1 MPYIDYQY
9 YTDDY
14 KGVSI
19 DASTFSSLVVRAS
32 DAIDSITRSFY
43 QFNDL
48 ETDVAF
54 RKNKFKKAVAS
65 QVEYFHEVGSTT
77 TYGMNE
83 PSSVTIGRT
92 SQSGGSSNND
102 SQTNTLLSPD
112 AYMYLRDTGLLYRG
126 LGVC

>member
-9 YTDDY
+9 YTDEF
-14 KGVSI
+14 KGASL
-19 DASTFSSLVVRAS
+19 DESTFSSLVIKAS
-32 DAIDSITRSFY
+32 DAIDSITGNFY

-48 ETDVAF
+48 ETDGAF
-54 RKNKFKKAVAS
+54 RKSKFKKAVAS

-92 SQSGGSSNND
+92 SQSGGSSN
-102 SQTNTLLSPD
+102 SQINTLLSPD
-112 AYMYLRDTGLLYRG
+112 VIRYLNDTGLLYRG
-126 LGVC
+126 LGVYK

>member
-9 YTDDY
+9 YTDEF
-14 KGVSI
+14 KGASI
-19 DASTFSSLVVRAS
+19 DESAFSSLVVRAS
-32 DAIDSITRSFY
+32 DALDNLTRNFY

-54 RKNKFKKAVAS
+54 RKNKFKKAVAC

-92 SQSGGSSNND
+92 SQSGGSSN
-102 SQTNTLLSPD
+102 SQTNSLLCPD
-112 AYMYLRDTGLLYRG
+112 VISYLNDTGLLYRG
-126 LGVC
+126 LGVF